1 MNNFKIRLIV
11 SLLAFPLIYV
21 LLYQK
26 TLSNLLILIVFL
38 FCIFEWVKIFKKK
51 NAIFFFGLIVLFVF
65 LLSLLR
71 IYNFEEFNLI
81 FLWLI
86 ILTWLSDI
94 GGYIFGKLFGGPK
107 LTQISPNKTWAG
119 AIGSIILSQLA
130 FLIFFLNSDYKFNIT
145 IIFVQLFL
153 SIIGQFG
160 DILMSYVKRKNN
172 KKNTSNFIPGHGGF
186 LDRVDGLIWII
197 ILEIFLF
204 NKKKNLHFRVNRKY
218 WKINFTDHL
227 KK

>member
-1 MNNFKIRLIV
+1 MESNEDLEGYMNNFKKRFIV
-11 SLLAFPLIYV
+11 SLLAFPLIYI

-26 TLSNLLILIVFL
+26 ALSNLLILIIFL

-51 NAIFFFGLIVLFVF
+51 NAIFFLGLIVLFAF

-71 IYNFEEFNLI
+71 IYNFEEFNLT
-81 FLWLI
+81 FLWLV
-86 ILTWLSDI
+86 ILTLLSDI

-107 LTQISPNKTWAG
+107 LTQISPHKTWAG
-119 AIGSIILSQLA
+119 AIGSIILSQFA
-130 FLIFFLNSDYKFNIT
+130 FLIFFLNNNYKFNIT
-145 IIFVQLFL
+145 IIFMQLFL

-172 KKNTSNFIPGHGGF
+172 KKDTSNFIPGHGGF

-197 ILEIFLF
+197 IFG
-204 NKKKNLHFRVNRKY
+204 
-218 WKINFTDHL
+218 NFFI
-227 KK
+227 

>member
-1 MNNFKIRLIV
+1 MNNFKKRLSV
-11 SLLAFPLIYV
+11 SLLAFPIIYV

-38 FCIFEWVKIFKKK
+38 FCIFEWVKIFKRK
-51 NAIFFFGLIVLFVF
+51 NAIFFLGLIVLFVF

-71 IYNFEEFNLI
+71 IYNFEEFNLT

-86 ILTWLSDI
+86 VLTWLSDI

-119 AIGSIILSQLA
+119 AIGSIILSQFA
-130 FLIFFLNSDYKFNIT
+130 FLIFFLNSSYKFNIN
-145 IIFVQLFL
+145 IIFMQLFL

-172 KKNTSNFIPGHGGF
+172 KKDSSNFIPGHGGF

-197 ILEIFLF
+197 IFG
-204 NKKKNLHFRVNRKY
+204 
-218 WKINFTDHL
+218 NFFI
-227 KK
+227 

>member
-1 MNNFKIRLIV
+1 MNNFKKRLSI

-38 FCIFEWVKIFKKK
+38 FCIFEWVKIFKRK
-51 NAIFFFGLIVLFVF
+51 NAIFFLGLIVLFVF

-119 AIGSIILSQLA
+119 AIGSIILSQFA

-145 IIFVQLFL
+145 IIFMQLFL

-172 KKNTSNFIPGHGGF
+172 KKDTSNFIPGHGGF

-197 ILEIFLF
+197 IFG
-204 NKKKNLHFRVNRKY
+204 
-218 WKINFTDHL
+218 NFFI
-227 KK
+227 

>member
-1 MNNFKIRLIV
+1 MNNFKKRLSV
-11 SLLAFPLIYV
+11 SLLAFPLIYI

-51 NAIFFFGLIVLFVF
+51 NAIFFLGLIVLFVF

-71 IYNFEEFNLI
+71 IYNFEEFNLT

-86 ILTWLSDI
+86 VLTWLSDI

-119 AIGSIILSQLA
+119 AIGSIILSQFA
-130 FLIFFLNSDYKFNIT
+130 FLIFFLNSNYKFNIT
-145 IIFVQLFL
+145 IIFMQLFL

-172 KKNTSNFIPGHGGF
+172 KKDTSNFIPGHGGF

-197 ILEIFLF
+197 IFG
-204 NKKKNLHFRVNRKY
+204 
-218 WKINFTDHL
+218 NFYI
-227 KK
+227 

>member
-1 MNNFKIRLIV
+1 MNDLKKRFIV

-21 LLYQK
+21 LVYQK
-26 TLSNLLILIVFL
+26 ILSNLLILIVFL
-38 FCIFEWVKIFKKK
+38 FCIFEWCKIFKKK
-51 NAIFFFGLIVLFVF
+51 NAIFFFGLIILFVF

-71 IYNFEEFNLI
+71 IYNFEEFNLT

-86 ILTWLSDI
+86 VLTWLSDI

-119 AIGSIILSQLA
+119 AIGSIILSQFA
-130 FLIFFLNSDYKFNIT
+130 FLIFFLNSNYKFNII
-145 IIFVQLFL
+145 IIFMQLFL

-172 KKNTSNFIPGHGGF
+172 KKDTSNFIPGHGGF

-197 ILEIFLF
+197 IFG
-204 NKKKNLHFRVNRKY
+204 
-218 WKINFTDHL
+218 NFFI
-227 KK
+227 

>member
-1 MNNFKIRLIV
+1 MNNFKKRLSV
-11 SLLAFPLIYV
+11 SLLAFPLIYI
-21 LLYQK
+21 LLNQK
-26 TLSNLLILIVFL
+26 VLSNLLILVVFL

-51 NAIFFFGLIVLFVF
+51 NAIFFLGIIVLFVF

-119 AIGSIILSQLA
+119 AIGSIILSQFA

-145 IIFVQLFL
+145 IIFMQLFL
-153 SIIGQFG
+153 SITGQFG

-172 KKNTSNFIPGHGGF
+172 KKDTSNFIPGHGGF

-197 ILEIFLF
+197 IFG
-204 NKKKNLHFRVNRKY
+204 
-218 WKINFTDHL
+218 NFYI
-227 KK
+227 

>member
-1 MNNFKIRLIV
+1 MNNFKKRLIV
-11 SLLAFPLIYV
+11 SLLSFPLIYI

-26 TLSNLLILIVFL
+26 VLSNLLILIVFL
-38 FCIFEWVKIFKKK
+38 FCIFEWVKIFKEK
-51 NAIFFFGLIVLFVF
+51 NAIFFLGLIVLFAF

-71 IYNFEEFNLI
+71 IYNFEEFNLT

-94 GGYIFGKLFGGPK
+94 GGYVFGKLFGGTK

-119 AIGSIILSQLA
+119 AIGSIILSQFA
-130 FLIFFLNSDYKFNIT
+130 FLIFYLNSNYKFNIN
-145 IIFVQLFL
+145 IIFMQLFL

-172 KKNTSNFIPGHGGF
+172 KKDTSNFIPGHGGF

-197 ILEIFLF
+197 IFG
-204 NKKKNLHFRVNRKY
+204 
-218 WKINFTDHL
+218 NFFI
-227 KK
+227 

>member
-1 MNNFKIRLIV
+1 MNNFKKRLSV
-11 SLLAFPLIYV
+11 SLLAFPIIYV

-38 FCIFEWVKIFKKK
+38 FCIFEWVKIFKRK
-51 NAIFFFGLIVLFVF
+51 NAIFFLGLIVLFVF

-71 IYNFEEFNLI
+71 IYNFEEFNLT

-86 ILTWLSDI
+86 VLTWLSDI

-119 AIGSIILSQLA
+119 AIGSIILSQFA
-130 FLIFFLNSDYKFNIT
+130 FLIFFLNSSYKFNIN
-145 IIFVQLFL
+145 IIFMQLFL
-153 SIIGQFG
+153 SIISQFG

-172 KKNTSNFIPGHGGF
+172 KKDTSNFIPGHGGF

-197 ILEIFLF
+197 IFG
-204 NKKKNLHFRVNRKY
+204 
-218 WKINFTDHL
+218 NFFI
-227 KK
+227 

>member
-1 MNNFKIRLIV
+1 MNNFKKRLSV
-11 SLLAFPLIYV
+11 SLLAFPIIYV

-38 FCIFEWVKIFKKK
+38 FCIFEWVKIFKRK
-51 NAIFFFGLIVLFVF
+51 NAIFFLGLIVLFVF

-71 IYNFEEFNLI
+71 IYNFEEFNLT

-86 ILTWLSDI
+86 VLTWLSDI

-119 AIGSIILSQLA
+119 AIGSIILSQFA
-130 FLIFFLNSDYKFNIT
+130 FLIFFLNSNYKFNIN
-145 IIFVQLFL
+145 IIFMQLFL

-172 KKNTSNFIPGHGGF
+172 KKDTSNFIPGHGGF

-197 ILEIFLF
+197 IFG
-204 NKKKNLHFRVNRKY
+204 
-218 WKINFTDHL
+218 NFFI
-227 KK
+227 

>member
-1 MNNFKIRLIV
+1 MNNFKKRLSV

-21 LLYQK
+21 LLYHK

-38 FCIFEWVKIFKKK
+38 FCFFEWVKIFKRK
-51 NAIFFFGLIVLFVF
+51 NAIFFLGLIVLFVF

-71 IYNFEEFNLI
+71 IYNFEEFNLT

-86 ILTWLSDI
+86 VLTWLSDI

-119 AIGSIILSQLA
+119 AIGSIILSQFA
-130 FLIFFLNSDYKFNIT
+130 FLIFFLNSNYKFNIT
-145 IIFVQLFL
+145 IIFMQLFL

-172 KKNTSNFIPGHGGF
+172 KKDTSNFIPGHGGF

-197 ILEIFLF
+197 IFG
-204 NKKKNLHFRVNRKY
+204 
-218 WKINFTDHL
+218 NFFI
-227 KK
+227 

>member
-1 MNNFKIRLIV
+1 MSNFKKRLIV
-11 SLLAFPLIYV
+11 SFLAFPLIYI

-26 TLSNLLILIVFL
+26 VLSNLLILIVFL
-38 FCIFEWVKIFKKK
+38 FCIFEWVQIFKKK
-51 NAIFFFGLIVLFVF
+51 NAIFFLGLIVLFTF

-71 IYNFEEFNLI
+71 IYNFEEFNLT

-86 ILTWLSDI
+86 VLTWLSDI

-119 AIGSIILSQLA
+119 VIGSIILSQFA

-145 IIFVQLFL
+145 IIFMQLFL

-160 DILMSYVKRKNN
+160 DILMSYIKRKNN
-172 KKNTSNFIPGHGGF
+172 KKDTSNFIPGHGGF
-186 LDRVDGLIWII
+186 LDRVDGLIWVII
-197 ILEIFLF
+197 FGNLF
-204 NKKKNLHFRVNRKY
+204 
-218 WKINFTDHL
+218 I
-227 KK
+227 

>member
-1 MNNFKIRLIV
+1 MNNFKKRLIV
-11 SLLAFPLIYV
+11 SFLAFPLIYI

-26 TLSNLLILIVFL
+26 VLSNLLILIVFL

-51 NAIFFFGLIVLFVF
+51 NPIFFLGLIVLFAF
-65 LLSLLR
+65 LLSVLR
-71 IYNFEEFNLI
+71 IYNFEEFNLT

-86 ILTWLSDI
+86 VLTWLSDI

-119 AIGSIILSQLA
+119 AIGSIILSQFA
-130 FLIFFLNSDYKFNIT
+130 FLIFFLNSNYKFNIN
-145 IIFVQLFL
+145 IIFMQLFL

-172 KKNTSNFIPGHGGF
+172 KKDTSNFIPGHGGF

-197 ILEIFLF
+197 IFG
-204 NKKKNLHFRVNRKY
+204 
-218 WKINFTDHL
+218 NFFI
-227 KK
+227 K

>member
-1 MNNFKIRLIV
+1 MNNFKKRLSV

-51 NAIFFFGLIVLFVF
+51 NAIFFLGLIVLFAF

-71 IYNFEEFNLI
+71 IYNFEEFNLT

-86 ILTWLSDI
+86 VLTWLSDI

-119 AIGSIILSQLA
+119 AIGSIILSQFA
-130 FLIFFLNSDYKFNIT
+130 FLIFFLNSNYKFNIT
-145 IIFVQLFL
+145 IIFMQLFL

-172 KKNTSNFIPGHGGF
+172 KKDTSNFIPGHGGF

-197 ILEIFLF
+197 IFG
-204 NKKKNLHFRVNRKY
+204 
-218 WKINFTDHL
+218 NFFI
-227 KK
+227 

>member
-1 MNNFKIRLIV
+1 MNNFKKRLSV
-11 SLLAFPLIYV
+11 SLLAFPIIYV

-38 FCIFEWVKIFKKK
+38 FCIFEWVKIFKRK
-51 NAIFFFGLIVLFVF
+51 NAIFFLGLIVLFVF

-71 IYNFEEFNLI
+71 IYNFEEFNLT

-86 ILTWLSDI
+86 VLTWLSDI

-119 AIGSIILSQLA
+119 AIGSIILSQFA
-130 FLIFFLNSDYKFNIT
+130 FLIFFLNSSYKFNIN
-145 IIFVQLFL
+145 IIFMQLFL

-172 KKNTSNFIPGHGGF
+172 KKDTSNFIPGHGGF

-197 ILEIFLF
+197 IFG
-204 NKKKNLHFRVNRKY
+204 
-218 WKINFTDHL
+218 NFFI
-227 KK
+227 

>member
-1 MNNFKIRLIV
+1 MNNFKKRLSV

-38 FCIFEWVKIFKKK
+38 FCIFEWVKIFKRK
-51 NAIFFFGLIVLFVF
+51 NAIFFLGIIVLFVF

-107 LTQISPNKTWAG
+107 LIRISPNKTWSG
-119 AIGSIILSQLA
+119 VFGSIILSQFA
-130 FLIFFLNSDYKFNIT
+130 ILIFYLDESYLFNIN
-145 IIFVQLFL
+145 IIFSQLFL
-153 SIIGQFG
+153 SIVGQIG
-160 DILMSYVKRKNN
+160 DILMSYIKRKNN
-172 KKNTSNFIPGHGGF
+172 KKDSSNFIPGHGGF

-197 ILEIFLF
+197 IFGNIF
-204 NKKKNLHFRVNRKY
+204 
-218 WKINFTDHL
+218 I
-227 KK
+227 